1 MPARFLKPSL
11 EGFQEYV
18 PGQQPPDGERWI
30 KLNTNES
37 PYPPSP
43 KVLQALRDAVDDNL
57 RLYPS
62 PTSQPAREAIGRALG
77 LDASGVCLGNG
88 GDELIEMFFR
98 AFVSAGD
105 RVAYPWPTYPLLE
118 PLCHIHECVP
128 APAPLGPSWTLP
140 AAFVTD
146 PAPLKFLVNPNSP
159 TGTWYRREEVE
170 AVVAGARGVV
180 VLDEAYVDFAPESRL
195 DLLDAHSNL
204 LILRTFSKSHALAG
218 MRIGYAL
225 GHPDLIAA
233 LDLVR
238 DSYNLD
244 RLSIVAAVAAIEDR
258 AHRDHLVSRVVADRE
273 WFSDELTAL
282 DFEVSPSA
290 SNFVFTRPPEGVTA
304 ATIFEGLRR
313 RQILVRHFS
322 KPPLEG
328 WLRITVGSREE
339 LSELLLG
346 ITAILREDSA

>member
-1 MPARFLKPSL
+1 MPPRFLKESL
-11 EGFQEYV
+11 RGFHEYV

-43 KVLQALRDAVDDNL
+43 KVLDAIRAAVDDNL

-62 PTSQPAREAIGRALG
+62 PTSQPAREAIGRAAG
-77 LDASGVCLGNG
+77 LEAAWVCLGNG

-98 AFVSAGD
+98 VFVSAGE

-128 APAPLGPSWTLP
+128 GPTPLGAAWALP
-140 AAFVTD
+140 AEFATD

-159 TGTWYRREEVE
+159 TGTWFRREEVE
-170 AVVAGARGVV
+170 AVVAGSTGVV
-180 VLDEAYVDFAPESRL
+180 ILDEAYVDFAPESRL
-195 DLLDAHSNL
+195 DLLKSHDNL
-204 LILRTFSKSHALAG
+204 IILRTFSKAYALAG

-225 GHPDLIAA
+225 AHPDLIAA

-238 DSYNLD
+238 DSYNVD
-244 RLSIVAAVAAIEDR
+244 RLAIVAAVAAIEDR
-258 AHRDHLVSRVVADRE
+258 AYRDHLVSRVVADRE
-273 WFSDELTAL
+273 WLGDELTAL
-282 DFEVSPSA
+282 DFEASPSA
-290 SNFVFTRPPEGVTA
+290 SNFIFTRPPDGISA
-304 ATIFEGLRR
+304 ATVQQGLRKR
-313 RQILVRHFS
+313 KILVRHFA
-322 KPPLEG
+322 KPPLDG

-339 LSELLLG
+339 LSELITG
-346 ITAILREDSA
+346 IAAILREDES